1 MTSFADRA
9 LEPVWDKIRDGRRL
23 DLDDVRVLH
32 ATADLVALGWMAKRV
47 KEARYGKKAF
57 YVLNQKLEP
66 TNVCVLSCK
75 FCDFATRRGTSQ
87 AYEMSIE
94 EMIAQCAGDIS
105 EIHISGGMPPEW
117 KLEHYLKIVQALRAA
132 YPKVGIKAFTAVE
145 IEWAARIAK
154 QPVESVLR
162 QLKEAGL
169 TALPGG
175 GAEVF
180 SERVRKELFPFKIG
194 AKEWLDVHRTA
205 HRLGIPSNA
214 TLLYGHIE
222 TPEERWE
229 HLRLLRDLQDES
241 LSSRHPGGCQPGSI
255 MMDPPLTTG
264 GDDSKNTA
272 AFMSFIPL
280 AFQPGTTGLA
290 VQPPT
295 VQDDLKLLAIAR
307 LYLDNIPHIKAY
319 WVTLGEETASTG
331 LHWGADDID
340 GTIGGERIMHDAGA
354 TSPTQM
360 ARARLE
366 ELIRE
371 AGCEPVERDAV
382 YNTVSEYRSI
392 GVSESRHKTVIQM
405 PHHSDTAVT
414 PLPRHPVTPI
424 LS

>member
-1 MTSFADRA
+1 MNSFSDKT
-9 LEPVWDKIRDGRRL
+9 LSPIWDKIRAKTRL
-23 DLDDVRVLH
+23 DLDDVR
-32 ATADLVALGWMAKRV
+32 ALYASRDIIGVGWMAKRV
-47 KEARYGKKAF
+47 KEERYGKKAF

-75 FCDFATRRGTSQ
+75 FCDFATKRGTPQ
-87 AYEMSIE
+87 AYEMTIE
-94 EMIAQCAGDIS
+94 QMVAKCSGEIS

-117 KLEHYLKIVQALRAA
+117 KLENYLGIVRALRAA
-132 YPKVGIKAFTAVE
+132 YPHVGIKAFTAVE
-145 IEWAARIAK
+145 VEWAARISK
-154 QPVESVLR
+154 LSIESVLR

-194 AKEWLDVHRTA
+194 AKEWLEVHRTA
-205 HRLGIPSNA
+205 HQLGIRSNA

-222 TPEERWE
+222 TPEERWK
-229 HLRLLRDLQDES
+229 HLEMLRTLQDETS
-241 LSSRHPGGCQPGSI
+241 G
-255 MMDPPLTTG
+255 
-264 GDDSKNTA
+264 
-272 AFMSFIPL
+272 FMSFIPL

-290 VQPPT
+290 VEPPT
-295 VQDDLKLLAIAR
+295 VQDDLKLLAISR

-319 WVTLGEETASTG
+319 WITLGEETASTG

-354 TSPTQM
+354 KSPTQM

-371 AGCEPVERDAV
+371 AGCEPVERDAL
-382 YNTVSEYRSI
+382 YNE
-392 GVSESRHKTVIQM
+392 KTEKVLV
-405 PHHSDTAVT
+405 HA
-414 PLPRHPVTPI
+414 
-424 LS
+424 